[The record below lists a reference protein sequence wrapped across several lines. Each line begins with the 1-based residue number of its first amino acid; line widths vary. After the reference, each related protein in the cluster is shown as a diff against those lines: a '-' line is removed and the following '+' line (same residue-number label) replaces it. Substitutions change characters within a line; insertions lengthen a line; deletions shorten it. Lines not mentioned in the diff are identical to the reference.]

1 MSSYNKCHEPC
12 YLYQGGDSTPV
23 NTGASGRI
31 MHLLEVLLGRRLVR
45 VICELHT
52 NELPLRH
59 IIEQLDGPT
68 SGANSF
74 TG

>member
-1 MSSYNKCHEPC
+1 MKESVELRYAQ
-12 YLYQGGDSTPV
+12 YLARG
-23 NTGASGRI
+23 I

-74 TG
+74 AG

>member
-1 MSSYNKCHEPC
+1 
-12 YLYQGGDSTPV
+12 
-23 NTGASGRI
+23 

-74 TG
+74 AG